1 MRKLL
6 HIVVLLAVVAV
17 SCRGPR
23 VIPKDDLTDIY
34 YDMFLLDQQIRDDAD
49 LRKQADTTLVY
60 EAVFNKYGYDTDD
73 YLHTLRQYLKD
84 PERFSRVLEDVS
96 KRFQDRIAGLDKE
109 IARLDR
115 LAGYLRV
122 KQAPIDSILS
132 IFGRDSVYVGL
143 PRVLRDSSR
152 YGALFRLTEI
162 RPDTLMMPVDSLK
175 ADTLK
180 VDTVAVEAPPE
191 PEPGKKLSESSTQTV
206 LPREHRRPP
215 REIREE
221 VLVETEEVA
230 VEEIEAR

>member
-84 PERFSRVLEDVS
+84 PERFSRVLEE
-96 KRFQDRIAGLDKE
+96 KLK
-109 IARLDR
+109 
-115 LAGYLRV
+115 
-122 KQAPIDSILS
+122 
-132 IFGRDSVYVGL
+132 GRD
-143 PRVLRDSSR
+143 
-152 YGALFRLTEI
+152 I
-162 RPDTLMMPVDSLK
+162 
-175 ADTLK
+175 
-180 VDTVAVEAPPE
+180 
-191 PEPGKKLSESSTQTV
+191 
-206 LPREHRRPP
+206 
-215 REIREE
+215 
-221 VLVETEEVA
+221 
-230 VEEIEAR
+230 